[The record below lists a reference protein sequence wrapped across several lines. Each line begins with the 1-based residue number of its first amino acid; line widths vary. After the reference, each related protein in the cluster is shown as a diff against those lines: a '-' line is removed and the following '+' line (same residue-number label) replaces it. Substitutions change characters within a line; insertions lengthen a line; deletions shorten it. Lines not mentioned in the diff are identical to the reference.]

1 MVYSICTTTFQH
13 WLRNSKLFPIKSWIE
28 FVSLPQWWWWWW
40 WFTPQSSVC
49 RVMGSNP
56 IIVAFKE
63 MSNDGSST
71 TTKACSIKHFL
82 IVIYGQ
88 MSINWQWYFP
98 NLCEHL
104 SPKFGHSYEFV
115 IYISVKL
122 VRIAPLISSILIT
135 WSSNWAQSVPYL
147 ALSILSST

>member
-1 MVYSICTTTFQH
+1 
-13 WLRNSKLFPIKSWIE
+13 
-28 FVSLPQWWWWWW
+28 
-40 WFTPQSSVC
+40 
-49 RVMGSNP
+49 MGSNP

-71 TTKACSIKHFL
+71 TTKAYSIKHFL

-135 WSSNWAQSVPYL
+135 
-147 ALSILSST
+147 